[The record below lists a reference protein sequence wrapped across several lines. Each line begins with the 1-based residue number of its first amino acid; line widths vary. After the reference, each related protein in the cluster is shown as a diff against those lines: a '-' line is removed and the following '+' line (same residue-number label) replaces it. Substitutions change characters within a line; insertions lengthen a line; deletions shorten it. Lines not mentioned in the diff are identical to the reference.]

1 MNKVNLIGRTTKD
14 IELRTTQSG
23 KAVASFTLAVDRGI
37 KNEDGT
43 KISDFISCKV
53 WGKTAEVMS
62 KYVLKGHRV
71 GISGR
76 IETGSYEKDGTKV
89 YTTDVVVEGL
99 DFLESKK
106 TEQAPAQTQ
115 EPDYANIP
123 DTIDDDLEGLPF

>member
-14 IELRTTQSG
+14 IELRQTQSG

-62 KYVLKGHRV
+62 KYVLKGNRV
-71 GISGR
+71 GITGR
-76 IETGSYEKDGTKV
+76 IETGSYDKDGTKV

-106 TEQAPAQTQ
+106 TEQAPAQMQ
-115 EPDYANIP
+115 EPDYATLP
-123 DTIDDDLEGLPF
+123 DTVDDDLEGLPF